1 MPCNGWPYQ
10 LIDPAVGGIR
20 PDSTLSSVVLPQPDG
35 PTMLT
40 IVPASSVKDRSA
52 MTGTSRQPSS

>member
-1 MPCNGWPYQ
+1 MPRNGWPYQ
-10 LIDPAVGGIR
+10 LIAPALGGIR
-20 PDSTLSSVVLPQPDG
+20 PDRTFRSVVLPQPDG

-40 IVPASSVKDRSA
+40 IVPASSVKERSA